1 MYCDGRK
8 VAIKDYPLLY
18 DSIRNEYL
26 QTSGVNG
33 NEKISANA
41 ILSSDSGGPG
51 TVYRFF
57 IDSNKVYV
65 EIYGREYQKPDGSPT
80 YDDIVPNDASIS
92 FQQLNDFPGSKT
104 WRSAVAPYNG
114 AWSTFYAEAPLYIP
128 PSMTLYLI
136 SIILTV
142 ELLLSLQVVII
153 LLHGQLIMQ
162 EV

>member
-33 NEKISANA
+33 NEKIQC

-65 EIYGREYQKPDGSPT
+65 EIGGREYQKPW
-80 YDDIVPNDASIS
+80 IS
-92 FQQLNDFPGSKT
+92 
-104 WRSAVAPYNG
+104 R
-114 AWSTFYAEAPLYIP
+114 I
-128 PSMTLYLI
+128 
-136 SIILTV
+136 
-142 ELLLSLQVVII
+142 
-153 LLHGQLIMQ
+153 
-162 EV
+162 